1 MNQVRVHL
9 LQLENDK
16 IALKGNVFPVL
27 FNAEAS
33 IQLPWCSLLRKDDIG
48 LLITFGGCWNIIL
61 GVASFK
67 FIVLVERQDLENKSS
82 TAVVY
87 ATYGLSR
94 SSWVSVEALDKAI
107 PTTQGS
113 A

>member
-33 IQLPWCSLLRKDDIG
+33 IQLPWCSLLRIHIAISHCCVGLIG
-48 LLITFGGCWNIIL
+48 IL
-61 GVASFK
+61 QSASC
-67 FIVLVERQDLENKSS
+67 IREGRHRQDLENKSS